1 MGEVTQALTAND
13 LLTGEPVFRT
23 GPTWAPRLPDADL
36 YDAPEPAAAALD
48 AAKAEVLT
56 VVDPYLIDCVMEG
69 AVAVPVSYRERVRAL
84 GPTIHPD
91 MGRQAEG
98 GEAVRVLQA
107 AQGSGRSTGRL
118 SLIARKK

>member
-1 MGEVTQALTAND
+1 MTQALTAND
-13 LLTGEPVFRT
+13 LLTGEPVFRA
-23 GPTWAPRLPDADL
+23 GPGWASRLPDAEL
-36 YDAPEPAAAALD
+36 YGAPEPAAAALD

-69 AVAVPVSYRERVRAL
+69 PVAVPVSYRERVRAL

-91 MGRQAEG
+91 MGKQSEG